1 LSENL
6 RKLHSIYDSAKNKES
21 KHSVR
26 ISLKINEIE
35 RRIVNIRKDYLHK
48 VSKFIV
54 KLAID
59 GDMSSIIIDDISSNN
74 IVKGRNK
81 WINKSIYN
89 NAFSI
94 LKFNIKYNTEI
105 ANKSYNK
112 NINVV
117 LADPSYSSQICPV
130 CLNHKKKSLDER
142 EHICE
147 KCGIRIDRDLSSAIL
162 MDKVNSSRQLPTGV
176 DQIRTFDKVF
186 EDLIL

>member
-1 LSENL
+1 L
-6 RKLHSIYDSAKNKES
+6 NK
-21 KHSVR
+21 
-26 ISLKINEIE
+26 
-35 RRIVNIRKDYLHK
+35 
-48 VSKFIV
+48 
-54 KLAID
+54 
-59 GDMSSIIIDDISSNN
+59 
-74 IVKGRNK
+74 
-81 WINKSIYN
+81 INKSIYN
-89 NAFSI
+89 NAFGI